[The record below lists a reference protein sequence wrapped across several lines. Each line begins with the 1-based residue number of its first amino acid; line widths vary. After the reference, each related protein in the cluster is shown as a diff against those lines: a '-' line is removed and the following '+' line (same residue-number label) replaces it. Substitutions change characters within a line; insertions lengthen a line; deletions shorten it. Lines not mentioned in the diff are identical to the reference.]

1 MLSRALGIL
10 GFLALLGTI
19 PPLWFALRALGG
31 REYVTATLSLLAV
44 LLLGQMGLEL
54 LALYRKE

>member
-1 MLSRALGIL
+1 MKGLGI
-10 GFLALLGTI
+10 LALLGTI

-31 REYVTATLSLLAV
+31 REYVTAALSLLAV
-44 LLLGQMGLEL
+44 FLLGQMGLEL